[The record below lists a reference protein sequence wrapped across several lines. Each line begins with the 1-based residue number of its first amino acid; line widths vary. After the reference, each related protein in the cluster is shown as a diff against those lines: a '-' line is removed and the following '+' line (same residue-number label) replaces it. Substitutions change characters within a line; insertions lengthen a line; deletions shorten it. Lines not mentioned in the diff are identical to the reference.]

1 MKGEGR
7 MTRRTLFVLVMG
19 LLAVSVGVGMALDP
33 TQRQDTRSA
42 QMGQEI
48 AEIMAG
54 WVELG
59 VKGQALQAIHDRLI
73 AITNEVPALPE
84 GAVGERMK
92 KGVGATNGLSVGEAL
107 INRRL
112 QRERDA
118 MERAKKA
125 QRSQWTPSPKEQDR
139 WLKEE

>member
-1 MKGEGR
+1 
-7 MTRRTLFVLVMG
+7 MTRRTFLVVGLVLLV
-19 LLAVSVGVGMALDP
+19 VSIGVGMALDTTP
-33 TQRQDTRSA
+33 KLDTRTA
-42 QMGQEI
+42 QREQEM

-73 AITNEVPALPE
+73 AITKEVPALPE
-84 GAVGERMK
+84 RAVGERMK
-92 KGVGATNGLSVGEAL
+92 KGVGTTSGLSFDAAL
-107 INRRL
+107 IDRRL

-125 QRSQWTPSPKEQDR
+125 RRSQWIPGTKEQDGGF
-139 WLKEE
+139 KEE